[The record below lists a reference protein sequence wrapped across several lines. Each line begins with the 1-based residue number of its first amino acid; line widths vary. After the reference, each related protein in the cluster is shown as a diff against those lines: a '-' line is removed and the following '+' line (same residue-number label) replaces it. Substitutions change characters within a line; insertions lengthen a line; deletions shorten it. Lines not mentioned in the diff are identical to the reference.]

1 MAQQSATN
9 ETPRQRVADEA
20 AILKSYGSGA
30 TRFAGAPDAL
40 YERHL
45 KFDNVV
51 EPDSSDPRERY
62 EAAARA
68 VRDVVAGRWLRT
80 DETYARRN
88 PKRVYYVSI
97 EFLIG
102 RSLANN
108 VMNLM
113 LDPVVERTFDEHGQQ
128 WMEILHEEPDAGLG
142 NGGLGRL
149 AACFLNSMA
158 TLQLPAMGYGL
169 RYEHG
174 IFRQRIRNGWQ
185 EERPDNWLR
194 HPDPW
199 EMVRPSESVEV
210 KFGCSFELRAGVLR
224 MIPDRPSS
232 LFGVPYDR
240 PVIGY
245 GGKTVNTLRLWSAT
259 AAHAFDFQLFS
270 GGDFVA
276 SIAEALNA
284 ESLTR
289 VLYPDDHTV
298 QGRELRLMQ
307 EYFLVA
313 CSLGDIVRRFR
324 ESNSD
329 WRTLPDKAAI
339 QMNDT
344 HPTLAVP
351 ELMRILLDE
360 AHLGWDQ
367 AWDITRGRSPTPTT
381 RCCRRRWSAGRSSG
395 CSCSSRAS
403 SKSSTRSIAGCSTT
417 FAPAFPAT
425 TGARARMSLVE
436 EGERKHIRMANLAI
450 VGSHS
455 TNGVAAIHSEL
466 LRTTTVRDLA
476 EAFPERFN
484 NKTNGVTPRRWL
496 QLANPWLAEAISAR
510 IGDAW
515 ITDSRSS
522 EAPALGG
529 RALSAG
535 EGPQGEARSQSALRR
550 LGQAAHRIAVDPD
563 TIFDC
568 QIKRIHEYKRQLLNA
583 LRIVVLYQRL
593 RENPKLETPP
603 RTFFFA
609 GKAAPAY
616 QLAKV
621 IIKFINNLARAIDAD
636 PAVCGR
642 LKVVFLPEYNVTLA
656 ERCIPAS
663 DVSNQISTAGYE
675 ASGTSNMKF
684 MMNGALTLGTRDGA
698 TIEMAEEAGEENSSS
713 SGSRR
718 QVVDTHPWY
727 SPYWHYHNES
737 ETRAALDLIF
747 SDHFSRDEPG
757 IFEPL
762 RDTLLTRG
770 DFYMHLADLGSYLQA
785 DESLCRLYRSPD
797 EWVAKSILNVA
808 GSGKFSSDRAVG
820 RIRRPDLERAAVP
833 GRGGVVRGARR
844 APRSTRRPCASARM
858 LPVGFLMPGPSWR
871 SGVVFGAGVLGASI
885 VAAIVASL
893 ALARGVGEIA
903 GHKRTLEAHP
913 FAAPRFYSPYGL
925 WVLGAALAAWR
936 ASDLVWLNIA
946 AQVLNTFMMP
956 LVVGLPVTL
965 AAAAFPEQTGLKGG
979 RLWLT
984 VGVSALVAAL
994 AMLGGVAGLS

>member
-1 MAQQSATN
+1 MAQENATN
-9 ETPRQRVADEA
+9 DGLKRQARDGAS
-20 AILKSYGSGA
+20 ILKSYGSGA
-30 TRFAGAPDAL
+30 MRFAGAPDAL

-68 VRDVVAGRWLRT
+68 VRDIIADRWLRT
-80 DETYARRN
+80 DETYAREN

-102 RSLANN
+102 RSLGNN

-113 LDPVVERTFDEHGQQ
+113 LDPVVELTFDEHGHQ
-128 WMEILHEEPDAGLG
+128 WAEILHEEPDAGLG

-149 AACFLNSMA
+149 AACFLDSMA

-174 IFRQRIRNGWQ
+174 IFRQKIRNGWQ

-199 EMVRPSESVEV
+199 EVVRPSESVEV
-210 KFGCSFELRAGVLR
+210 TFACSFEVRGGMLH
-224 MIPDRPSS
+224 MIPNNPST
-232 LFGVPYDR
+232 LIGIPYDR

-259 AAHAFDFQLFS
+259 AAHAFDFQRFS

-298 QGRELRLMQ
+298 QGRGLRLMQ

-360 AHLGWDQ
+360 ARLDWDE
-367 AWDITRGRSPTPTT
+367 AWDVTRRTLGYTNHTLLPEALERWPVDWLQHIIPRHLEIIYEINSRLLEDIRTRFPDDLGRVART
-381 RCCRRRWSAGRSSG
+381 
-395 CSCSSRAS
+395 
-403 SKSSTRSIAGCSTT
+403 SII
-417 FAPAFPAT
+417 
-425 TGARARMSLVE
+425 E
-436 EGERKHIRMANLAI
+436 EGQPKQVRMANLAI

-455 TNGVAAIHSEL
+455 TNGVAAIHSQL

-496 QLANPWLAEAISAR
+496 RLANPWLAQAISAA
-510 IGDAW
+510 IGEGW
-515 ITDSRSS
+515 ITDLAELKTLKPLAEDS
-522 EAPALGG
+522 AF
-529 RALSAG
+529 RADVLKAQR
-535 EGPQGEARSQSALRR
+535 ECKARFADWVKR
-550 LGQAAHRIAVDPD
+550 HTDVVVDPD

-583 LRIVVLYQRL
+583 LRIVVLYERL
-593 RENPKLETPP
+593 RENPKLDMPP

-616 QLAKV
+616 YLAKL
-621 IIKFINNLARAIDAD
+621 IIKFINNLAQTLDAD
-636 PAVCGR
+636 PSVGGR

-656 ERCIPAS
+656 ERCIPAA

-698 TIEMAEEAGEENSSS
+698 TIEMAEEAGEENFFLFGLTAAEVASS
-713 SGSRR
+713 R
-718 QVVDTHPWY
+718 PWY
-727 SPYWHYHNES
+727 SPYWHYQNEL
-737 ETRAALDLIF
+737 ETRKALDLIF
-747 SDHFSRDEPG
+747 SNHFSREEPG
-757 IFEPL
+757 VFEPL
-762 RDTLLTRG
+762 RAALLTHG
-770 DFYMHLADLGSYLQA
+770 DPFMHLADLTSYLHA
-785 DESLCRLYRSPD
+785 DGALCEDYRQPHD
-797 EWVAKSILNVA
+797 WARKVVHNIAA
-808 GSGKFSSDRAVG
+808 SGKFSSDRTIHQYATE
-820 RIRRPDLERAAVP
+820 IWDAK
-833 GRGGVVRGARR
+833 
-844 APRSTRRPCASARM
+844 PC
-858 LPVGFLMPGPSWR
+858 PVL
-871 SGVVFGAGVLGASI
+871 
-885 VAAIVASL
+885 
-893 ALARGVGEIA
+893 
-903 GHKRTLEAHP
+903 
-913 FAAPRFYSPYGL
+913 
-925 WVLGAALAAWR
+925 
-936 ASDLVWLNIA
+936 
-946 AQVLNTFMMP
+946 
-956 LVVGLPVTL
+956 
-965 AAAAFPEQTGLKGG
+965 
-979 RLWLT
+979 
-984 VGVSALVAAL
+984 
-994 AMLGGVAGLS
+994 